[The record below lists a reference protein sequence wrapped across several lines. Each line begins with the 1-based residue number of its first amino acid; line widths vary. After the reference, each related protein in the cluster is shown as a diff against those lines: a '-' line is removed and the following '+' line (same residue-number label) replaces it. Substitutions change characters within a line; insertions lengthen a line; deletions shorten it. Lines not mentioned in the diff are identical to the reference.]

1 MIRPDELLRRLTTVE
16 FESDLVASTPRV
28 LRHLLLKHDAL
39 RDLRKAY
46 DSGCLLDEQLRT
58 FVNDLLREGAACDR
72 FPYQVALAAI
82 AVMLEA
88 RFSLFAEEYLSDLSR
103 IRSDRF
109 SVAARVARECL
120 AAHKQAT
127 GTDVRRFPP
136 QGQIRGTC
144 HWTMPGDS
152 GNGEYEADVI
162 NEFESFDV
170 A

>member
-1 MIRPDELLRRLTTVE
+1 MTTKELFQRIASVE
-16 FESDLVASTPRV
+16 FQADVVAPTPSV
-28 LRHLLLKHDAL
+28 LRHLLRRRWEV
-39 RDLRKAY
+39 RDLQIAY

-58 FVNDLLREGAACDR
+58 FVNGLLRESAACDR
-72 FPYQVALAAI
+72 FPYQIALAAI
-82 AVMLEA
+82 AVMLES
-88 RFSLFAEEYLSDLSR
+88 RFSLFAEEYLNDLSR

-120 AAHKQAT
+120 AARKQAT

-136 QGQIRGTC
+136 QGPIRGTC
-144 HWTMPGDS
+144 HWTVPGDS

-162 NEFESFDV
+162 NEFESFEV